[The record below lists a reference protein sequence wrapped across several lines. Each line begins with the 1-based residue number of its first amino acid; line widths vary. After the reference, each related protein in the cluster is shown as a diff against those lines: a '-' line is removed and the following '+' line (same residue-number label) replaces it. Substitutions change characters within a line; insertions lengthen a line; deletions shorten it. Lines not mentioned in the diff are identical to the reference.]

1 MLIRSLK
8 IDNFKSLIDFEL
20 VEPNPFSVFVGPNA
34 AGKSNI
40 FEALEFLQYT
50 SFFFPS
56 STQLSGLFG
65 GTSSFVPFF
74 AQKSSEKCITSFIMD
89 FPEGRSTVEY
99 IYKEVNGK
107 ILITGASWDGL
118 GKHVSQLYPIPV
130 EKDPIDYVEEE
141 RFKYKGVV
149 QSNSYKTIIDNFSRI
164 FINNHDIVKQV
175 IVDDSKLSI
184 DAGNLEKVLKR
195 LLSDPNKKEE
205 ILEWLELL
213 IPGLER
219 VEVQSEELSGSDNL
233 LIYEKGVQKP
243 FNKKLISDGTY
254 NIVALITALYQSD
267 EPQFLCIEE
276 PENGLNP
283 KVVKE
288 LVNLFRQ
295 KCEEG
300 HYIWLNTHSQTLVS
314 QLEPKEIIL
323 VNKVNGITQ
332 AKQINDMNLHGL
344 PMDEA
349 WLTNAL
355 GGGIPW

>member
-1 MLIRSLK
+1 MMVRSLR
-8 IDNFKSLIDFEL
+8 IENFKSLINFEL

-40 FEALEFLQYT
+40 FEALEFLYHANIL
-50 SFFFPS
+50 S
-56 STQLSGLFG
+56 SSKQLAGIFG
-65 GTSSFVPFF
+65 GASSFVPFHLQSAPSTF
-74 AQKSSEKCITSFIMD
+74 KTSFLIN
-89 FPEGRSTVEY
+89 FLEGESSASYFYRQE
-99 IYKEVNGK
+99 NGK
-107 ILITGASWDGL
+107 IIFDKASMYGL
-118 GKHVSQLYPIPV
+118 GGFTLKSFPNYA
-130 EKDPIDYVEEE
+130 EEPLA
-141 RFKYKGVV
+141 KYKNVV
-149 QSNSYKTIIDNFSRI
+149 HFNSYKTIIDNFSRI
-164 FINNHDIVKQV
+164 FINNHELVKQV
-175 IVDDSKLSI
+175 MLDDSKLSL

-195 LLSDPNKKEE
+195 LLNDPHKKEE
-205 ILEWLELL
+205 ILDWLELL
-213 IPGLER
+213 IPGLDR
-219 VEVQSEELSGSDNL
+219 VEVQSEELSGSDHL

-254 NIVALITALYQSD
+254 NILALITALYQSD

-300 HYIWLNTHSQTLVS
+300 HYIWLNTHSQALVS

-323 VNKVNGITQ
+323 VNKENGVTQ
-332 AKQINDMNLHGL
+332 AKQIKDFNLHGL

-355 GGGIPW
+355 GGGLPW